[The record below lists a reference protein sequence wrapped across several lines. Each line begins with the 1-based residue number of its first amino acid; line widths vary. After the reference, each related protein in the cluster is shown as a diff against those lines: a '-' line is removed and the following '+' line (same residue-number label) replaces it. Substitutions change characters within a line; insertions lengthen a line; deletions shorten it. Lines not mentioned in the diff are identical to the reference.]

1 VPCGVAGYAMGVAF
15 SAVMLFCVMM
25 MADNWNYAWY
35 MVVTKRQA
43 MNVKPKLAYGIEAST
58 RFSWCRLLASR

>member
-1 VPCGVAGYAMGVAF
+1 MGVAF

-35 MVVTKRQA
+35 MVVTKRRA
-43 MNVKPKLAYGIEAST
+43 MNVKPKLACGIEASLHVFRGADYLPAT
-58 RFSWCRLLASR
+58 AF